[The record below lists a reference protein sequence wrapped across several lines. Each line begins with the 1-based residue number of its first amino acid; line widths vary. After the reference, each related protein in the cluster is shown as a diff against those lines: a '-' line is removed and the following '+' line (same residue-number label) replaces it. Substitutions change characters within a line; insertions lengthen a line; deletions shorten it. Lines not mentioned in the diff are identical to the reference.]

1 MERKGLHITN
11 TIIVGIA
18 LLFFAMA
25 FIGGFFFVLAT
36 GSLSN
41 YFSDI
46 GTFILLIFLI
56 ISSIYFILLLYSFK
70 SRDLDNSL
78 FKWADSI
85 NLIGFFGSILFVI
98 ILMIYLYATAVSSM
112 NFDLLDKANSY
123 LDVLTWIGGIIY
135 SGSFVVF
142 LIGYFTSKKRNQT
155 SF

>member
-11 TIIVGIA
+11 TVIVGIA

-46 GTFILLIFLI
+46 GTFILLLFFI
-56 ISSIYFILLLYSFK
+56 ISLIYFILLLYSFK
-70 SRDLDNSL
+70 KCNLDNSL
-78 FKWADSI
+78 FKWADSL

-98 ILMIYLYATAVSSM
+98 ILMIYLSVTAVPSLDF
-112 NFDLLDKANSY
+112 NLLEKANSY

-135 SGSFVVF
+135 SISFIVF
-142 LIGYFTSKKRNQT
+142 LVGYFTSKKRTQS

>member
-11 TIIVGIA
+11 TVIVGVI
-18 LLFFAMA
+18 LFFFAIA

-46 GTFILLIFLI
+46 GTFILLLFFI
-56 ISSIYFILLLYSFK
+56 ISLIYFILLLYSFK
-70 SRDLDNSL
+70 KRDLDNSL
-78 FKWADSI
+78 FKWADSL

-98 ILMIYLYATAVSSM
+98 ILMIYLSITAVSSM
-112 NFDLLDKANSY
+112 DFNLLEKANSY

-135 SGSFVVF
+135 SGSFIVF
-142 LIGYFTSKKRNQT
+142 LIGYFTSKKKAQH
-155 SF
+155 SS